1 MQELNLNDVIEYVE
15 TNIEIFHRN
24 RLESLNNLK
33 LSKILK
39 RKNPYLFR
47 AKNIENSTELVK
59 GILDAFLSSQEET
72 LFGNWLEGLA
82 IYINGKVF
90 GGRKSGIQGIDLE
103 FENDNKR
110 YIVSIKSGPNW
121 GNNSQINKMISDFDK
136 ARRTLLTSNS
146 KLEIV
151 AVNGCCY
158 GIEENSFKKG
168 NYYKLCG
175 KKFWSFIS
183 GDDNLFVDIIEP
195 IGYNAKEHNEK
206 FLQEYNKI
214 LKEFVDDFNIEFC
227 NDGKIDWDKFISFN
241 SSKI

>member
-1 MQELNLNDVIEYVE
+1 MQKLNLNDVIEYVE

-24 RLESLNNLK
+24 RLESLNKLK

-47 AKNIENSTELVK
+47 AKNIENADELIK
-59 GILDAFLSSQEET
+59 GILDTFLSSQEET

-82 IYINGKVF
+82 IFINSKVY

-103 FENDNKR
+103 FENDNRR

-121 GNNSQINKMISDFDK
+121 GNNSQINKMVPDFDK

-146 KLEIV
+146 KLEII

-158 GIEENSFKKG
+158 GVEESSFKKG
-168 NYYKLCG
+168 NYYKYCG
-175 KKFWSFIS
+175 KKFWSFVS
-183 GDDNLFVDIIEP
+183 GDDDLFVNIIEP
-195 IGYNAKEHNEK
+195 IGYKAKAHNEK
-206 FLQEYNKI
+206 FLEEYNNI
-214 LKEFVDDFNIEFC
+214 LKVFIDNFSSEFC
-227 NDGKIDWDKFISFN
+227 NNGKIDWEKFILFN